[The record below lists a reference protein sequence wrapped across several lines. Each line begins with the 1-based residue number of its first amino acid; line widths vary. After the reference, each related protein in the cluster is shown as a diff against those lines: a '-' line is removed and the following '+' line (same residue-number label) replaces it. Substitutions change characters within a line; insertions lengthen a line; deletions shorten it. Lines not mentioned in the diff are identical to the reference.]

1 MVYHLRAQG
10 DFYPGD
16 GFEQQ
21 FAQGCVEIVEPHGIL
36 KSGSRLEL
44 VGLLVRFH
52 RPEIVGKPE
61 ITDGIQY
68 LSGSGFI
75 TDGKPTVF

>member
-1 MVYHLRAQG
+1 MYHLRAQG

-44 VGLLVRFH
+44 VGLL
-52 RPEIVGKPE
+52 PE